1 MPRKLEAIGLVRE
14 AGGTRIVDG
23 ADLAVDEG
31 EVVAVVGPSGA
42 GKSSLLRL
50 LNRLDEPSDGVV
62 LLDGDDARRM
72 DPTELRRRVGLVPQ
86 DPSLWPGTA
95 LENVTLASRLRDEDP
110 DLDRARDLLEDLGLG
125 GLADRD
131 AGDLSGG
138 EAQRVA
144 LARTL
149 YNEPEVL
156 LLDEPTANL
165 DPGSREEVEDAIADL
180 VQDRRLTA
188 VLVTH
193 DHDQARRLA
202 DRVVEMDEGV
212 LDSPLAR
219 EEPA

>member
-50 LNRLDEPSDGVV
+50 LNRLDEPDDGVV
-62 LLDGDDARRM
+62 LLDGDDTRRM
-72 DPTELRRRVGLVPQ
+72 APMELRRRVGLVPQ

-110 DLDRARDLLEDLGLG
+110 DEDRARALLADLGLE

-165 DPGSREEVEDAIADL
+165 DPGSRDEVEAAIADL
-180 VQDRRLTA
+180 VQDRRITA

-202 DRVVEMDEGV
+202 DRVVEMHDGV
-212 LDSPLAR
+212 LDSPVAR